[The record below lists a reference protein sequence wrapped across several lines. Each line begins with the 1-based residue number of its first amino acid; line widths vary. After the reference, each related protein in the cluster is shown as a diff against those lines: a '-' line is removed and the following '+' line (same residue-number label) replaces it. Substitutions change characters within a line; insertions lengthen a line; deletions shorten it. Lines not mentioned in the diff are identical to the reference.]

1 VAKKV
6 RGVSSTHRPGGQGPS
21 RSKKTSDASTS
32 AAEGVSEATTDVNE
46 PIDAEYSEITLEEPA
61 AAATAVAPAES
72 KRRRSRRRTR
82 VRSDDLAS
90 RAAAENVWVR
100 EDLRRIGIVSVVLV
114 AALAVS
120 WVVFYLMDVLSLY

>member
-6 RGVSSTHRPGGQGPS
+6 RGASSTHRPGGQGPS
-21 RSKKTSDASTS
+21 RNKKTSDAS
-32 AAEGVSEATTDVNE
+32 ADEDVSEATTDVNE

-61 AAATAVAPAES
+61 AVATTAAPAES
-72 KRRRSRRRTR
+72 KRRRTRRRTR
-82 VRSDDLAS
+82 AKSDDLAS
-90 RAAAENVWVR
+90 RAAAEDVWVR

-120 WVVFYLMDVLSLY
+120 WVVFYLLDVLSLY